1 MTMKKEKTKTKKITK
16 KKVTRSALGKAGGE
30 LNLKK
35 AMRSRISDT
44 LTPPPLP
51 PSKGLTSPEE
61 GTSSLTEPLSAIPV
75 RFDPKVV
82 AEKVW
87 IVLLNSDASSTF
99 ETRFLLSDNRE
110 FALKGDKEGFGSIQ
124 TLEPFNVVHEKII
137 ETYHKDIVRIEIFS
151 NLRTLTFSSY
161 TDFLEWLELD

>member
-1 MTMKKEKTKTKKITK
+1 MTMKKEKTKTKKTTK
-16 KKVTRSALGKAGGE
+16 KKATRSALGKAGGA

-51 PSKGLTSPEE
+51 PSKGLTNPEE
-61 GTSSLTEPLSAIPV
+61 GTLPLAEPLSIIAT
-75 RFDPKVV
+75 RFDPKIV

-87 IVLLNSDASSTF
+87 IVLLNSEAGSVF

-124 TLEPFNVVHEKII
+124 TLEPFSVVHEKII
-137 ETYHKDIVRIEIFS
+137 ETHHRDIVRIEIFS

-161 TDFLEWLELD
+161 SDFLEWLELD